1 MSSSVYWLAHSGIT
15 VAGHTPRSVRH
26 VLASTVTSASY
37 LGWRSK
43 RRITQEN
50 MGTVLGVPAG
60 DPAARRA
67 ALRSWSNYGRTA
79 AALLCLPYEDM
90 LDVNA
95 RLTDLTE
102 GTTWHERLRSAMTP
116 DTGTVITTGH
126 FGSWDL
132 AGAIVAG
139 RLPLSAVADTFS
151 DPRLN
156 RLLQGHRQE
165 RSVQVIPASGTP
177 RGVLR
182 ALEAGRAVA
191 MLIDRPVSRHGVDV
205 SFFGHTTRVPAGAAT
220 LAVMAGASVVPGYV
234 GYAPGDRYFIRIFP
248 PMFPNPV
255 RSPAEKAAEIQR
267 LTQYAFA
274 CQEEMVR
281 QNPTQ
286 WFMFRRFWPVAEA
299 RAVSR
304 PPGRPGVDGAAE
316 PSAGVD
322 RRTSS
327 RRIAPRRRPD

>member
-1 MSSSVYWLAHSGIT
+1 MSSVYWLAHSGIT
-15 VAGHTPRSVRH
+15 VASHTPRTLRH

-43 RRITQEN
+43 RRSTQEN
-50 MGTVLGVPAG
+50 MAKVLGVPAG
-60 DPAARRA
+60 DRAARRA

-79 AALLCLPYEDM
+79 AVLLCLPYEDM

-95 RLTDLTE
+95 RLDDLTE
-102 GTTWHERLRSAMTP
+102 GATWDGRLRAALTP
-116 DTGTVITTGH
+116 GAVITTGH
-126 FGSWDL
+126 FGAWDL

-139 RLPLSAVADTFS
+139 RLPLSAVADTFP

-156 RLLQGHRQE
+156 SLLQGHRQDK
-165 RSVQVIPASGTP
+165 SVEVIPASGTP

-182 ALEAGRAVA
+182 ALQAGRAVA

-205 SFFGHTTRVPAGAAT
+205 TFFGHTTRVPAGAAT
-220 LAVMAGASVVPGYV
+220 LAVMAGAPVVPGYV
-234 GYAPGDRYFIRIFP
+234 GYAPANRYFIRIFP
-248 PMFPNPV
+248 PMFPRTV
-255 RSPAEKAAEIQR
+255 HTAAEKAVEIQR
-267 LTQYAFA
+267 LTQYSFA

-286 WFMFRRFWPVAEA
+286 WFMFRPFWPAETA

-304 PPGRPGVDGAAE
+304 PPGRPGVDGDGE
-316 PSAGVD
+316 PSGGVD

-327 RRIAPRRRPD
+327 RRIAPRRRRD

>member
-15 VAGHTPRSVRH
+15 VAGHTPRPVRH

-50 MGTVLGVPAG
+50 MAKVLGVPAR

-67 ALRSWSNYGRTA
+67 ALRSWRTA
-79 AALLCLPYEDM
+79 AALICLPYEDM
-90 LDVNA
+90 LDVDA
-95 RLTDLTE
+95 RLVDLTE
-102 GTTWHERLRSAMTP
+102 GASWHERLRSAMTP
-116 DTGTVITTGH
+116 KTGTVITTGH

-132 AGAIVAG
+132 AGALVA
-139 RLPLSAVADTFS
+139 RRMPLSAVADTFS

-156 RLLQGHRQE
+156 NLLQGHRRE
-165 RSVQVIPASGTP
+165 KSVEVIPASGTP
-177 RGVLR
+177 RGILR

-191 MLIDRPVSRHGVDV
+191 MLIDRPVLSRHGVDV
-205 SFFGHTTRVPAGAAT
+205 TFFGHTTRVPAGSAT

-234 GYAPGDRYFIRIFP
+234 WYAPGNRYYIRIFP
-248 PMFPNPV
+248 PMFPRPV
-255 RSPAEKAAEIQR
+255 RNAAEKAAEVQR
-267 LTQYAFA
+267 LTQYMFA
-274 CQEEMVR
+274 CQEEVVR
-281 QNPTQ
+281 ESPTQ
-286 WFMFRRFWPVAEA
+286 WFMFRRFWPAEG

-304 PPGRPGVDGAAE
+304 PPGRRVVDVVAE
-316 PSAGVD
+316 PYAGAD

-327 RRIAPRRRPD
+327 RRIALRRRPH

>member
-1 MSSSVYWLAHSGIT
+1 MSSSVYWLAHSGIA
-15 VAGHTPRSVRH
+15 VAGHTPRTVRH

-43 RRITQEN
+43 RRDTQEN
-50 MGTVLGVPAG
+50 MAKVLGVPAG

-95 RLTDLTE
+95 RLDDLTE
-102 GTTWHERLRSAMTP
+102 GATWHGRLRSAMTAG
-116 DTGTVITTGH
+116 TGTVITTGH

-139 RLPLSAVADTFS
+139 RLPLSAVADTFP

-156 RLLQGHRQE
+156 SLLQGHRRE
-165 RSVQVIPASGTP
+165 KSVEVIPASGTP

-205 SFFGHTTRVPAGAAT
+205 TFFGHPTRVPAGAAT
-220 LAVMAGASVVPGYV
+220 LAVMAGAAVVPGYV

-248 PMFPNPV
+248 PMFPRPV
-255 RSPAEKAAEIQR
+255 HNRAEKAAEVQR
-267 LTQYAFA
+267 LTQYTFA
-274 CQEEMVR
+274 CQEEIIR

-286 WFMFRRFWPVAEA
+286 WFMFRRFWP
-299 RAVSR
+299 SR
-304 PPGRPGVDGAAE
+304 PAVAAAAE
-316 PSAGVD
+316 LCAAAD

-327 RRIAPRRRPD
+327 RRIARRRRRD